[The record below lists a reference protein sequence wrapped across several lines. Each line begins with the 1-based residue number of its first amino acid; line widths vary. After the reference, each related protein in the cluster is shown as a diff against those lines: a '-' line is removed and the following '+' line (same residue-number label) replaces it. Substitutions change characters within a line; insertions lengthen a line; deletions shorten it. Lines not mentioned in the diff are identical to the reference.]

1 MSHNEIPEDIKS
13 SAIFQAMDSCPEI
26 KALFEERQNMLE
38 SVAEKSVAI
47 FKKIQEVIPDDAQE
61 ELKQVMPALV
71 STDVDQIKGTIGILM
86 LDQLVPD
93 WEERAKAAMVERM
106 LQMIQRAAEGEE
118 ERPLRTA
125 GTLH

>member
-1 MSHNEIPEDIKS
+1 MSHNEIPEEIKS
-13 SAIFQAMDSCPEI
+13 SPIFQAMDSCPEI
-26 KALFEERQNMLE
+26 KVLFEERQNMLK

-47 FKKIQEVIPDDAQE
+47 FKKIQEIIPDDAQE
-61 ELKQVMPALV
+61 ELKQLMPALV
-71 STDVDQIKGTIGILM
+71 STDVDQIKGTVGMLM

-106 LQMIQRAAEGEE
+106 LQMIQHAAEGEE
-118 ERPLRTA
+118 EGPLRTA